1 MKNVIIS
8 LILALALVVSVPV
21 TVNAEDQE
29 VCTTSYGQG
38 VVCGK
43 KSFDEPEKIIE
54 AGLAEDLRLIGLA
67 LITSSVFVYY
77 KGKKGTKSF
86 EFGR

>member
-8 LILALALVVSVPV
+8 LILVLGLMVSVPTMV
-21 TVNAEDQE
+21 SADEQE
-29 VCTTSYGQG
+29 VCTASYGQG

-54 AGLAEDLRLIGLA
+54 AGLAEDMRLIGLA